1 MPDEI
6 VLGTATNSMPS
17 KPEQAR
23 AIPMQVGNAIVF
35 IATGD
40 QSLQIQESDRIYA
53 VALPSPKEAFE
64 NALEVI
70 QECVGGI
77 GKRLEALAREL
88 RPDEISVEFSL
99 QFEGTGTAQII
110 PVLVT
115 TQTKATGGIKVN
127 AVWRQ
132 LDKKT

>member
-1 MPDEI
+1 
-6 VLGTATNSMPS
+6 
-17 KPEQAR
+17 
-23 AIPMQVGNAIVF
+23 
-35 IATGD
+35 
-40 QSLQIQESDRIYA
+40 